1 MVAETCGRPAGSE
14 IVMPVT
20 VSGPLFVTTTIV
32 HLMLLP
38 ASTGFGEPTFDT
50 ARSMSGEMTDELL
63 IPARAR
69 WGVAAVFTSPE

>member
-1 MVAETCGRPAGSE
+1 
-14 IVMPVT
+14 MPVP

-38 ASTGFGEPTFDT
+38 TSTGFGEPNVDT
-50 ARSMSGEMTDELL
+50 ARSMSSEMTDELL

-69 WGVAAVFTSPE
+69 WGVAAVFTSPEITCGH